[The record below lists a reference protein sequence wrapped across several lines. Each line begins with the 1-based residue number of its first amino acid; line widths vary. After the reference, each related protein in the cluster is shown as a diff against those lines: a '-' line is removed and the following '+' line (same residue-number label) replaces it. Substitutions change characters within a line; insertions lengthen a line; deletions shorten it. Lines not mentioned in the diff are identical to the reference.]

1 MEQQYD
7 VLYKGTWYGWIS
19 AVSTDKKL
27 TIRSLCVCL
36 FYLAVV
42 LVGDPSVGKTNLL
55 ATFLASAEDA
65 NGRSSEGGGAESNSN
80 TTNSCKNLNADGSA
94 KGFSSVRKPT
104 IGVEFG
110 TKVVQH
116 PNGKRIKAQIWDTGT
131 LSCSLLPLYVYAC
144 ACDYAGL

>member
-1 MEQQYD
+1 MY
-7 VLYKGTWYGWIS
+7 
-19 AVSTDKKL
+19 
-27 TIRSLCVCL
+27 
-36 FYLAVV
+36 AVV

-55 ATFLASAEDA
+55 ATFLASADDA
-65 NGRSSEGGGAESNSN
+65 NGRNSEGSGGADTSNNNPTISSNS
-80 TTNSCKNLNADGSA
+80 SKNLNADGTA

-131 LSCSLLPLYVYAC
+131 LRR
-144 ACDYAGL
+144 DH